1 MSYLYGQ
8 GLQLVGPPNIS
19 LLSPAWATVYLCC
32 LMPRFHP
39 NTHIT
44 DCWGSAGNVTFYHQD
59 GKCFW
64 RTRSRGGYVGSGP
77 QLQQTEIHRRA
88 LNAWTLISDEEKQI
102 WTLYAKQVEPHKPP
116 FDHSSHITG
125 HNLFVS
131 AYHGFA
137 LLGQERIPAPQPF
150 VPFPDF
156 RIELDATAAAG
167 PMLQIRFRLWL
178 SGTDEPH
185 RYRLLTKIQVAAA
198 GRGCNP
204 GKMRNCLTVA
214 SFDPGIVKTSC
225 IIPAELIGASSL
237 QLHVHYL
244 LIDTVT
250 GYRSNFRKLSVLAS
264 SEAL

>member
-1 MSYLYGQ
+1 
-8 GLQLVGPPNIS
+8 
-19 LLSPAWATVYLCC
+19 
-32 LMPRFHP
+32 MPRFYP
-39 NTHIT
+39 NIQFS
-44 DCWGSAGNVTFYHQD
+44 DCWGSAGNVTFYHVD

-64 RTRSRGGYVGSGP
+64 RSKAQPRFPGTDS
-77 QLQQTEIHRRA
+77 QLQQLDVHRRA
-88 LNAWTLISDEEKQI
+88 LAAWKALDNGIKEE
-102 WTLYAKQVEPHKPP
+102 WRRLAVGVTAHRPP
-116 FDHSSHITG
+116 FLNENHISG
-125 HNLFVS
+125 YNLFVS

-137 LLGQERIPAPQPF
+137 LMGNEIVPEPQPF
-150 VPFPDF
+150 TPFPDF
-156 RIELDATAAAG
+156 RIELDAAAAAG

-178 SGTDEPH
+178 SGTDKPH

-214 SFDPGIVKTSC
+214 SFDPGIVETSC